1 MKRLI
6 CYPPTATI
14 EDGIAAFLAWGKANS
29 GNAKLMAEQP
39 VIGLVR
45 ALAAKA
51 PCKK

>member
-6 CYPPTATI
+6 CYPKGATI
-14 EDGIAAFLAWGKANS
+14 ADGRAAFVSWAQKHAQDK
-29 GNAKLMAEQP
+29 KLMDEIP

-45 ALAAKA
+45 ALAEKY